1 MKRLVRP
8 SICTSLRCGEPPQ
21 PHCRACSHAI
31 YRGKATLNRTTYR
44 WEHNPQF
51 GPLFSRRQDGVC
63 DWTPNGRHPVWIA
76 FQRWHDAKFG
86 KANAAGEVRRNAVTS
101 TGLLGGSNGGG
112 K

>member
-21 PHCRACSHAI
+21 PHCRDCSHAI

-51 GPLFSRRQDGVC
+51 GPLFSRRKVGEC
-63 DWTPNGRHPVWIA
+63 DWTPHARHPVWTA

-86 KANAAGEVRRNAVTS
+86 KANGLHHRRGAK
-101 TGLLGGSNGGG
+101 GDDHGQ